1 MVPHGVR
8 WLVRRSVPPAIR
20 RLYAE
25 ARRRAR
31 DRVAGVSFDVSC
43 GGDGWPVYAEIE
55 QVVRRGQLF
64 ENKLA
69 NLRLGTAGIDRS
81 LIAPG
86 SYWSF
91 WRRVGAPSSGRGYRE
106 SRTLVEG
113 RLVPEVGGGLCQL
126 SSMLYHL
133 ALVGG
138 LEIVERHP
146 HSVDIYREED
156 RYAPLGADA
165 TVVWGFKDLRFRN
178 PGAFPV
184 AITCFVDGDRLVG
197 RLHGDTADA
206 FAREVS
212 FEREA
217 LAPGR
222 VRVTTTVDGERCDVT
237 EYVQKP
243 GLRTE

>member
-1 MVPHGVR
+1 MAAGGVR
-8 WLVRRSVPPAIR
+8 RLVRRSVPPAIR

-31 DRVAGVSFDVSC
+31 DRVAGVSFDATR
-43 GGDGWPVYAEIE
+43 GGDDWPVYAEIE
-55 QVVRRGQLF
+55 QIVRSGQSV
-64 ENKLA
+64 ENKLT
-69 NLRLGTAGIDRS
+69 NLRLGTAAIDRS

-86 SYWSF
+86 GYWSF
-91 WRRVGAPSSGRGYRE
+91 WRRVGVPSAGCGYRE

-126 SSMLYHL
+126 SGMLYHL

-146 HSVDIYREED
+146 HSIDIYSEEE

-165 TVVWGFKDLRFRN
+165 TVVWGFKDLRLRN
-178 PGAFPV
+178 PHPFPA
-184 AITCFVDGDRLVG
+184 AISCYVDGERLVG
-197 RLHGDTADA
+197 RLRGEGAD
-206 FAREVS
+206 FLAREVS
-212 FEREA
+212 FEREP
-217 LAPGR
+217 LVPGR
-222 VRVTTTVDGERCDVT
+222 VRVSTMVDGERCDVT

-243 GLRTE
+243 GLRIE